1 MGERKEGLPVRV
13 AEILVRMRG
22 ARASIPTVQR
32 SLPGKWRLA
41 GQFGF
46 TSTSTGGD
54 RPSIDKHH
62 KHSRKQTTAHL
73 TRGGKPPQLI
83 QHAPLCPA
91 PARRAINPQA
101 STSLLP
107 ISLPALLKTYAEEIV
122 RRDWII
128 SF

>member
-73 TRGGKPPQLI
+73 TRGGKPPNSSNMLRCVLPPPAARSI
-83 QHAPLCPA
+83 HKLRPLCC
-91 PARRAINPQA
+91 RLV
-101 STSLLP
+101 SLLY
-107 ISLPALLKTYAEEIV
+107 S
-122 RRDWII
+122 RRTLRR
-128 SF
+128 